1 MPIPWTK
8 EPPAF
13 GFTDGEPWLPMP
25 QDWGAVSVE
34 AQEGEPDSMLELF
47 RSALRLRPRDDS
59 FAWRESPPGTM
70 VFERGDLVCAVNFDA
85 DELQLPEGEILLAS
99 EPGITTTLPPNTAAW
114 IKRGAG
120 E

>member
-25 QDWGAVSVE
+25 QDWDAVSVE
-34 AQEGEPDSMLELF
+34 AQDGEPGSMLALY
-47 RSALRLRPRDDS
+47 RSALRLRPRGDG
-59 FAWRESPPGTM
+59 FAWRDSPPGTM
-70 VFERGDLVCAVNFDA
+70 VFERGDLVCAINVDA
-85 DELQLPEGEILLAS
+85 AELQLPEGEILLAS

-120 E
+120 G